1 MVLTPSVGNA
11 ILPVLFPKEPVPASP
26 PSPDAQAAGT
36 TCSESAAMAVS
47 LLTLMVLIVAF
58 GAEVGWLMM
67 RAPAL

>member
-1 MVLTPSVGNA
+1 MIELSRSAFGDA
-11 ILPVLFPKEPVPASP
+11 ILPLLFPKERVPASP

-58 GAEVGWLMM
+58 GAEVGWLC
-67 RAPAL
+67 RC